1 MENIDSLRFRL
12 ALMLSDERK
21 RKKQKPSKAELYMKD
36 RADGMTCVAVAK
48 KYGVTHQ
55 AVSKAC
61 RRYRRRMEQEAE
73 DGKCKTD

>member
-1 MENIDSLRFRL
+1 MANINDLRFRL
-12 ALMLSDERK
+12 AIMRSDERK
-21 RKKQKPSKAELYMKD
+21 RKKRKPSKAELYMKD

-61 RRYRRRMEQEAE
+61 RRYRKKMEVE
-73 DGKCKTD
+73 DG